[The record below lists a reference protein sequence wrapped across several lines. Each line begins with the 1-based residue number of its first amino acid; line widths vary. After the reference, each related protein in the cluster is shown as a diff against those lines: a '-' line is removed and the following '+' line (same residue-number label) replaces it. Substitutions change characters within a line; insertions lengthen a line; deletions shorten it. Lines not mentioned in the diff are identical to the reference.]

1 MAWECACGI
10 SNHNEAFRCAGC
22 GWSREQGKQD
32 GIGGESQQQV
42 DDINKGPYK
51 KWGVGKSILFC
62 ATLEMVFQGIEKS
75 DSPSV
80 LIIFVSLGILLTI
93 GFFRT

>member
-32 GIGGESQQQV
+32 EIGGESQQQV

-51 KWGVGKSILFC
+51 KWGLENRYCSALLLKWYFKESKSPIRQVC
-62 ATLEMVFQGIEKS
+62 
-75 DSPSV
+75 
-80 LIIFVSLGILLTI
+80 
-93 GFFRT
+93 